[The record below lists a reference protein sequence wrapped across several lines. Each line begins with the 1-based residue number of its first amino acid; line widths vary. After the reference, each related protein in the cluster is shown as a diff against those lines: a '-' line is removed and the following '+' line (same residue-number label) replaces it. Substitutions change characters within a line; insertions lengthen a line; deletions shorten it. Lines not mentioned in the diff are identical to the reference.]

1 MGGPEAGSEP
11 FFFPKFPVQS
21 TVSLWMTTA
30 DMAASPGA
38 GSAWRRI
45 LSTLEEKSRRLG
57 VRAQRHTLP
66 LICTPCLA
74 PLHCLPPTPVAG
86 GQPSEPPDL
95 RSQTMPHG
103 VGPPTPAVS
112 RAVALESVLHV
123 GLPQEDFCS
132 NKHFLVKL
140 QEEGGDKTTD
150 VVEPLSGTLVL
161 ENLLLTDGPRFS
173 LNIY

>member
-1 MGGPEAGSEP
+1 
-11 FFFPKFPVQS
+11 
-21 TVSLWMTTA
+21 
-30 DMAASPGA
+30 
-38 GSAWRRI
+38 
-45 LSTLEEKSRRLG
+45 
-57 VRAQRHTLP
+57 
-66 LICTPCLA
+66 
-74 PLHCLPPTPVAG
+74 
-86 GQPSEPPDL
+86 
-95 RSQTMPHG
+95 MPHG

-132 NKHFLVKL
+132 NKHFLVKS